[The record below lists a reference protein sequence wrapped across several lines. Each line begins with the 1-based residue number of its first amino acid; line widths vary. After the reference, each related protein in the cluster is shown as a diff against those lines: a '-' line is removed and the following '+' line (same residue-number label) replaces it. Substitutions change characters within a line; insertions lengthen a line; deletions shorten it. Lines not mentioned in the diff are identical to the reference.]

1 MRSSMKLNLS
11 VKKIFEKEF
20 NTSRKGFDQQ
30 EVNEFLDLVIEDYE
44 TIAKYIQDVKQTNQ
58 ELRDENYRLKKEMMQ
73 RKNGVLSQEDTL
85 DLLPHKVQEVVESAA
100 DMNDD
105 IEETRRLDD
114 LEQKMD
120 RMEKILLHLE
130 EKL

>member
-20 NTSRKGFDQQ
+20 NTSRKGFDQE
-30 EVNEFLDLVIEDYE
+30 EVNQFLDLVIEDYE
-44 TIAKYIQDVKQTNQ
+44 TIAQYIQEVKQTNQ

-73 RKNGVLSQEDTL
+73 RKNGMLSQEDTL
-85 DLLPHKVQEVVESAA
+85 DLLPQKAQDVVEASAEV
-100 DMNDD
+100 NND

-114 LEQKMD
+114 LEQKMY

>member
-1 MRSSMKLNLS
+1 MKLNLS

-20 NTSRKGFDQQ
+20 NTNRKGFDQA

-44 TIAKYIQDVKQTNQ
+44 TIAQYIKEVKQTNQ

-73 RKNGVLSQEDTL
+73 RKNGMLSQEDTL
-85 DLLPHKVQEVVESAA
+85 DLLPQKAQDVVEASAEV
-100 DMNDD
+100 NND

>member
-20 NTSRKGFDQQ
+20 NTSRKGFDQA
-30 EVNEFLDLVIEDYE
+30 EVNEFLDLV
-44 TIAKYIQDVKQTNQ
+44 TIAQYIKEVKQTNQ
-58 ELRDENYRLKKEMMQ
+58 DLRDENYRLKKEMMQ
-73 RKNGVLSQEDTL
+73 RKNGLLSQEDTL
-85 DLLPHKVQEVVESAA
+85 DLLPQKAQDVVEALA
-100 DMNDD
+100 EANND
-105 IEETRRLDD
+105 IEETRRLDE

>member
-1 MRSSMKLNLS
+1 MKLNLS

>member
-1 MRSSMKLNLS
+1 MKLNLS

-20 NTSRKGFDQQ
+20 NASRKGFDQE

-44 TIAKYIQDVKQTNQ
+44 TIAQYIKEIKQTNQ

-73 RKNGVLSQEDTL
+73 RKNGMLSQEDTL
-85 DLLPHKVQEVVESAA
+85 DLLPQKAQDVVEASAEV
-100 DMNDD
+100 NND
-105 IEETRRLDD
+105 IEETRRLDE

>member
-1 MRSSMKLNLS
+1 MKLNLS
-11 VKKIFEKEF
+11 VKKIFGKEF
-20 NTSRKGFDQQ
+20 NTSRKGFDQE
-30 EVNEFLDLVIEDYE
+30 EVNQFLDLVIEDYE
-44 TIAKYIQDVKQTNQ
+44 TIAQYIKEVKQTNQ

-73 RKNGVLSQEDTL
+73 RKNGMLSQEDTL
-85 DLLPHKVQEVVESAA
+85 DLLPQKAQDVVEASAEV
-100 DMNDD
+100 NKD
-105 IEETRRLDD
+105 IEETRRLDE

>member
-1 MRSSMKLNLS
+1 
-11 VKKIFEKEF
+11 
-20 NTSRKGFDQQ
+20 
-30 EVNEFLDLVIEDYE
+30 
-44 TIAKYIQDVKQTNQ
+44 
-58 ELRDENYRLKKEMMQ
+58 MMQ
-73 RKNGVLSQEDTL
+73 RKNGMLSQEDTL
-85 DLLPHKVQEVVESAA
+85 DLLPQKAQDVVEASAEV
-100 DMNDD
+100 NND